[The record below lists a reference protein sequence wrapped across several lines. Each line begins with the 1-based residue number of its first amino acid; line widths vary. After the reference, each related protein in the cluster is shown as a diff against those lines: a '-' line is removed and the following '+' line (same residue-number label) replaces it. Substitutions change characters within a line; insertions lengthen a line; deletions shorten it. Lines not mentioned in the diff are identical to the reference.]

1 MNAVLQ
7 GWVACGDAGRRV
19 AEEAQPQDT
28 EIRQRTQELA
38 RRMQGTPTGAGGSRP
53 THISP
58 REFWR
63 AVRDVGPE
71 FDNTRHHDAPAF
83 FLSLRRALARVPGD
97 SEPSLAW
104 AAWLAEPEWHV
115 TESIT
120 CEAPACRRTTD
131 NLPAP
136 NQPARDPERV
146 IQTQLRE
153 GAAYTSVME
162 AIGSW
167 TGPEDLPAW
176 RCESCG
182 RLGGTRVR
190 KCRTLPRV
198 LVVWLE
204 RFWGA
209 PGAGARRVATA
220 VERLDQDLDL
230 SAHLDGTAGAA
241 GSGQPTP
248 ENRARYRTRAIVC
261 HHGTTL
267 KEGHYTCWVRAAP
280 GATAAAADTWVQYDD
295 SIVGR
300 PRSTLPPNVQSDA
313 VLLFY
318 EPIRPGPAERP
329 RPADTEME
337 LQDAAAPGGGTPG
350 NDVAAATERIGD
362 EETGD
367 VQMSDEETGGP
378 ETAGAGGGG
387 DPYDPM
393 DMS

>member
-1 MNAVLQ
+1 M
-7 GWVACGDAGRRV
+7 
-19 AEEAQPQDT
+19 
-28 EIRQRTQELA
+28 
-38 RRMQGTPTGAGGSRP
+38 
-53 THISP
+53 
-58 REFWR
+58 
-63 AVRDVGPE
+63 
-71 FDNTRHHDAPAF
+71 
-83 FLSLRRALARVPGD
+83 
-97 SEPSLAW
+97 
-104 AAWLAEPEWHV
+104 
-115 TESIT
+115 
-120 CEAPACRRTTD
+120 
-131 NLPAP
+131 
-136 NQPARDPERV
+136 
-146 IQTQLRE
+146 
-153 GAAYTSVME
+153 
-162 AIGSW
+162 
-167 TGPEDLPAW
+167 
-176 RCESCG
+176 
-182 RLGGTRVR
+182 
-190 KCRTLPRV
+190 
-198 LVVWLE
+198 
-204 RFWGA
+204 
-209 PGAGARRVATA
+209 
-220 VERLDQDLDL
+220 ERLDQDLDL
-230 SAHLDGTAGAA
+230 SAHLDGTAGTA

-267 KEGHYTCWVRAAP
+267 KEGHYTCGVRAAP

-300 PRSTLPPNVQSDA
+300 PRSTLPPNAQSDA

-329 RPADTEME
+329 RPADIEME

>member
-1 MNAVLQ
+1 M
-7 GWVACGDAGRRV
+7 
-19 AEEAQPQDT
+19 
-28 EIRQRTQELA
+28 
-38 RRMQGTPTGAGGSRP
+38 
-53 THISP
+53 
-58 REFWR
+58 
-63 AVRDVGPE
+63 
-71 FDNTRHHDAPAF
+71 
-83 FLSLRRALARVPGD
+83 
-97 SEPSLAW
+97 
-104 AAWLAEPEWHV
+104 
-115 TESIT
+115 
-120 CEAPACRRTTD
+120 
-131 NLPAP
+131 
-136 NQPARDPERV
+136 

-204 RFWGA
+204 RFWGT

-230 SAHLDGTAGAA
+230 SAHLEGTAGAA

-300 PRSTLPPNVQSDA
+300 PRSTLPPNVHSDA

-318 EPIRPGPAERP
+318 EPIGPGPAERP

-337 LQDAAAPGGGTPG
+337 LHDAAAPGGGTPG
-350 NDVAAATERIGD
+350 NEGAAAIERIGD
-362 EETGD
+362 EDTGD

-387 DPYDPM
+387 DAHDPM
-393 DMS
+393 DTS